1 MADLSTQGRGLS
13 RAQRTRGPLVLVV
26 TTLVSLIGGV
36 SPDGDALAGRPIGD
50 TVVFASVPDPGR
62 CESIAIGDGVVYVG
76 THTGAMGNAGEG
88 PSKVFTYDLRSGER
102 TGEILIEG
110 QNLHATRGILAM
122 TFGPDGRLY
131 VVDRNPPRLIAIDL
145 SADPPTQS
153 TYATFPELHS
163 CNSTPCPPGALDEPS
178 FPDGVVFDPAGN
190 AYVTDVQTGTI
201 FRVPPDGGLG
211 QIWFQDARIDGV
223 FGPNGITLDPT
234 GTKLFFAVSSSSSP
248 TAPGSVYSLP
258 VVAQP
263 RADELAR
270 FHDYVEP
277 GAIPDGLIFGRSGK
291 LYVTLGGANQISVLD
306 SHGVEVVRFPSAPDN
321 HLREVPYDNPANV
334 DFTGSGS
341 LLVTNQSFFSGN
353 PKHWVV
359 LDVWVDDVGVSR
371 GAG

>member
-62 CESIAIGDGVVYVG
+62 PEGIAIGDGVVYVG

-110 QNLHATRGILAM
+110 QNLHATHGILAM

-201 FRVPPDGGLG
+201 FGFLQTGASARSGFRTPGSTASSGRTASPLIPP
-211 QIWFQDARIDGV
+211 AR
-223 FGPNGITLDPT
+223 
-234 GTKLFFAVSSSSSP
+234 SSSSRFRARPARPLLGACTACQLSP
-248 TAPGSVYSLP
+248 SPGRTNSPGFTTTSSRAPSLMGSSSG
-258 VVAQP
+258 
-263 RADELAR
+263 AR
-270 FHDYVEP
+270 
-277 GAIPDGLIFGRSGK
+277 
-291 LYVTLGGANQISVLD
+291 
-306 SHGVEVVRFPSAPDN
+306 
-321 HLREVPYDNPANV
+321 
-334 DFTGSGS
+334 GSC
-341 LLVTNQSFFSGN
+341 T
-353 PKHWVV
+353 
-359 LDVWVDDVGVSR
+359 
-371 GAG
+371 